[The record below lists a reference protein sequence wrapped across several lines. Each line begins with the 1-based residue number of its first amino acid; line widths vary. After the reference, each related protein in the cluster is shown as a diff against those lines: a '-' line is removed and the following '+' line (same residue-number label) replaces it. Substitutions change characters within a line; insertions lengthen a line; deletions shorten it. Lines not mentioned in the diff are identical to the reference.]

1 MKTGTL
7 LAVLFLSLI
16 ALLQLLRLVL
26 QVPVVVGG
34 TTVPVWV
41 SAFGVLVPGTIAWLL
56 WRENRR

>member
-7 LAVLFLSLI
+7 LAILFLALV
-16 ALLQLLRLVL
+16 ALLQLLRLIL
-26 QVPVVVGG
+26 QVPIVAGG
-34 TTVPVWV
+34 VTVPVWA